1 MVNNQMICDTWLKEK
16 IDEHIN
22 SHQRKADLAYE
33 RAWFKEMEQELAIVA
48 ALTDLKNEVI

>member
-1 MVNNQMICDTWLKEK
+1 MLDSIEEI
-16 IDEHIN
+16 IDDHIN

-48 ALTDLKNEVI
+48 ALTELKEEVI

>member
-1 MVNNQMICDTWLKEK
+1 MICDTWLEEK

-22 SHQRKADLAYE
+22 SHQRKADLAYD

-48 ALTDLKNEVI
+48 ALTELKEEVI